1 MKYINRRDCCSI
13 QVFICLDSNCCFLL
27 FHSKQIST
35 TWCTIYTYDSSAIWA
50 DDDSFHSKPIS
61 FYLTLF
67 PSYSLF
73 HSPPQ
78 PTPIYFQNLSFHRL
92 KEQITMME
100 QLNRRDT
107 HTHTHTHTHKT
118 HTHKTHTHHDSCFK
132 EFGKDF
138 CTTACDCWLGYSRE
152 YSKSWVTVE
161 SVLKNQ
167 TLSVLVPCMV
177 FVLLP
182 KVSKQCNS
190 SSFGFISPAKAHWFC
205 TQLFIKFNIFP
216 HKSN

>member
-1 MKYINRRDCCSI
+1 MLYPSLYASTVIVAFYFFTVNRYQQLDVLSI
-13 QVFICLDSNCCFLL
+13 LMTPQPFG
-27 FHSKQIST
+27 
-35 TWCTIYTYDSSAIWA
+35 A

-73 HSPPQ
+73 HIPPQ

-107 HTHTHTHTHKT
+107 HT

-152 YSKSWVTVE
+152 YSKGWVTVE
-161 SVLKNQ
+161 S
-167 TLSVLVPCMV
+167 
-177 FVLLP
+177 
-182 KVSKQCNS
+182 
-190 SSFGFISPAKAHWFC
+190 
-205 TQLFIKFNIFP
+205 TQ
-216 HKSN
+216 KSNAFSLSTMCGICVVA